1 MDETVLTEVRRVLAP
16 ESEPTVVARQ
26 RAAASNPPDPEVG
39 ALLRWAVRTI
49 GARAVIEVGSAG
61 GVSGSWILPELPERS
76 LLTSI
81 EPDAHAHGLATDA
94 FHTIGAGTRVRAI
107 LGDPATVLDRLSDGA
122 YDLVVLQSRPALSPQ
137 LLGHAERLLRPGG
150 MLVVRGALRGGE
162 HAETLAA
169 ALAALAEDGAF
180 DATVLGVDGGL
191 LLATRRDGES
201 AATEG

>member
-16 ESEPTVVARQ
+16 ESEPTVVARH
-26 RAAASNPPDPEVG
+26 RAAATHPPDPEVG

-49 GARAVIEVGSAG
+49 GARAVVEVGSAG
-61 GVSGSWILPELPERS
+61 GVSGSWILPDLPERG

-81 EPDAHAHGLATDA
+81 EPDAHAHGLASDA
-94 FHTIGAGTRVRAI
+94 FHAMDAGTRVRAI
-107 LGDPATVLDRLSDGA
+107 LGDPATVLDRLSDRA
-122 YDLVVLQSRPALSPQ
+122 YDLVVLQSRPAFSPQ

-191 LLATRRDGES
+191 LLATRRDAG
-201 AATEG
+201 ATGAGG